1 MVLGT
6 LNIYDQEK
14 GQLGK
19 GRRKGRK
26 GQDPLEH
33 VKVGSDIQYRVSIT
47 IAVTTHI
54 LCTESYVC
62 LLVGRHRER
71 P

>member
-1 MVLGT
+1 MTVFIPFYGSGWLR
-6 LNIYDQEK
+6 I
-14 GQLGK
+14 
-19 GRRKGRK
+19 
-26 GQDPLEH
+26 DPLEH

-62 LLVGRHRER
+62 LPVGKHRER